1 MPLFLEEE
9 EEAEEEEKEEEE
21 ENEEAS
27 DLPSTELEEEAH
39 GQEGLEAPGKVRG
52 ECREELAHFFLAGA
66 V

>member
-1 MPLFLEEE
+1 MPLFLGEEE
-9 EEAEEEEKEEEE
+9 EEEKAEEEEEEKEE
-21 ENEEAS
+21 AG

-39 GQEGLEAPGKVRG
+39 GQEELEAPGKVRG